1 MAIVLSGEPRVN
13 SPVNCRFK
21 SVPAIDECFG
31 IFDLM
36 AKSRGPFAI
45 SEISNRLSLNQS
57 TAFNIVNTLMDL
69 RVLRS

>member
-1 MAIVLSGEPRVN
+1 MVIVLSGEPIVG

-21 SVPAIDECFG
+21 SVPPVDKSFAILG
-31 IFDLM
+31 LM

-45 SEISNRLSLNQS
+45 SEMATKLSLNQS
-57 TAFNIVNTLMDL
+57 TAFNIVHTLMDL